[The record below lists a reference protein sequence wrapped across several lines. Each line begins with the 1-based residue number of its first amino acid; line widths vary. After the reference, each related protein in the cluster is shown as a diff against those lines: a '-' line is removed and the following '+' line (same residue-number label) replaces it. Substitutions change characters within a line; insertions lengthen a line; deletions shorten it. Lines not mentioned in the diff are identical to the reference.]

1 MGGPAHPGPAHP
13 GPAHPGPAHPGPA
26 YTGPAYTGPAYTGP
40 AYTGPAY
47 TGPAGYPGGQQ
58 AAPKD
63 GTNGFAI
70 ASFILGL
77 LGVVILSVV
86 FGIAALVRIRKR
98 PQRGKGLA
106 ITGLVLSGVWI
117 LVVGAVIV
125 AALAQQSPGQPHRS
139 ASTGQITAKGT
150 TSIWSLHAGDCF
162 QNPSADQALL
172 GVTSVTVGPC
182 TTPHN
187 AQIFAQFSATGAS
200 FPGNSALDRQA
211 TAGCQAQIAG
221 HLDKSKLTGAMSLH
235 FLLPQQQSW
244 ADGHRTISCFVVAP
258 TSSLTSSLLASPATG

>member
-1 MGGPAHPGPAHP
+1 MG

-26 YTGPAYTGPAYTGP
+26 YTGPAHP
-40 AYTGPAY
+40 GPAY
-47 TGPAGYPGGQQ
+47 TGPAGYPGGQP

-63 GTNGFAI
+63 GTNGLAI
-70 ASFILGL
+70 AALILGI
-77 LGVVILSVV
+77 LGGVLLSVP
-86 FGIAALVRIRKR
+86 FGIAALVQVRKR

-106 ITGLVLSGVWI
+106 IAGLVLSGGWI
-117 LVVGAVIV
+117 LVIGVLIV
-125 AALAQQSPGQPHRS
+125 AAVALQPPGQPHRS

-200 FPGNSALDRQA
+200 FPGNSALDKQA
-211 TAGCQAQIAG
+211 TVGCQAQIAG